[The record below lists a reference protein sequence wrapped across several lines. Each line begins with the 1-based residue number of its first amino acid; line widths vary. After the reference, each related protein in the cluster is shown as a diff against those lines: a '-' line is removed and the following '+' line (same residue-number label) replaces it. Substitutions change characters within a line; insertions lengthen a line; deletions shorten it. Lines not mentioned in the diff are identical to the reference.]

1 MQNPYYWKLDTKVP
15 PEFDP
20 KLRKATQ
27 LMKLVHQ
34 GLKPLFEKTETSPLR
49 RPMQVFFA
57 SFHGEIEPT
66 SDFLKSCA
74 QKDWARPFLFQNS
87 LHHSTTGFASQQFG
101 LLGPCF
107 SICAISNAQKEILQT
122 GLMQIRMDPRATLL
136 INGESFP
143 AELAEIS
150 KYDAEDACEIFYI
163 DERSAHKIYEDRNF
177 FSQLFEKENF
187 VEAYDFLNEGSQVNV
202 EAPS

>member
-1 MQNPYYWKLDTKVP
+1 MLKPYYWKFDPSSPV
-15 PEFDP
+15 EFDP
-20 KLRKATQ
+20 SLRKATH

-34 GLKPLFEKTETSPLR
+34 GLKPLFENNEEPILSRPL
-49 RPMQVFFA
+49 QVFFA
-57 SFHGEIEPT
+57 SVHGEIEPT
-66 SDFLKSCA
+66 SDFLKSYA
-74 QKDWARPFLFQNS
+74 RKKWARPFLFQNS

-143 AELAEIS
+143 EELAKVS
-150 KYDAEDACEIFYI
+150 KYAEIQSCEVVYI
-163 DERSAHKIYEDRNF
+163 DERTAHRIYEDKNF
-177 FSQLFEKENF
+177 FDQIFEKENF
-187 VEAYDFLNEGSQVNV
+187 SDTFEALKIGS
-202 EAPS
+202 EALAETPS